1 MKNSFEHVLPRVLAH
16 EGGFVNDPDDPG
28 GPTNRGVTQRVYDG
42 YRKRKG
48 LSPRSVRGI
57 TAEEIH
63 EIYRHQYWDAV
74 RGDDLPLGLDYAV
87 FDYAVNSGVKRA
99 AQHLQEVLGV
109 RMDGIIGEM
118 TISEANDRET
128 IGLIEAY
135 VNRRMKFLRQIRKGG
150 GWKKFG
156 RGWTRRVMGEQEG
169 FQEGDTG
176 VVDVA
181 ILMIHK
187 QPVPQP
193 SAPARGKAME
203 PERESVAESK
213 IAQVSVADIAAKIGV
228 GAGILPQLDGKVQI
242 IFGVAVILMIILSF
256 IAFRSRLQAWADGW
270 K

>member
-42 YRKRKG
+42 YRKRNG
-48 LSPRSVRGI
+48 LAPRSVRGI

-109 RMDGIIGEM
+109 RIDGVIGEI
-118 TISEANDRET
+118 TVSAAHDREV
-128 IGLIEAY
+128 ISLIEAY
-135 VNRRMKFLRQIRKGG
+135 VERRMKFLRQIRNGG

-156 RGWTRRVMGEQEG
+156 KGWTRRVQGELEG

-193 SAPARGKAME
+193 STAARGKAME
-203 PERESVAESK
+203 PERESFAESK
-213 IAQVSVADIAAKIGV
+213 IAQSSVMDVVAKLGL
-228 GAGILPQLDGKVQI
+228 GAGIIPQLDGKVQI
-242 IFGVAVILMIILSF
+242 MFGAAIILMIVLSF
-256 IAFRSRLQAWADGW
+256 VVFRSRLQAWAEGW